1 MINFNK
7 MVCFNS
13 KIIKKV
19 VDDSA
24 FLNSSPT
31 SVKIYHQFKVF
42 VLLFIKKFV
51 SKIKYLAKVMTNL
64 DFFPVKI
71 YNFKLLDIKSRK
83 SNIFHLLKT
92 KRPKLIS
99 C

>member
-31 SVKIYHQFKVF
+31 SVKI
-42 VLLFIKKFV
+42 LFIRKFV

-71 YNFKLLDIKSRK
+71 YNFTLLHVKSRK
-83 SNIFHLLKT
+83 SNIFQLLKT

-99 C
+99 